1 MTTDARAAA
10 GAPPR
15 LAKELGAL
23 GVFSIT
29 LGTTLSGGIFLL
41 PGLAAAE
48 VGAGLVLSYL
58 LVAVPLVPSMF
69 SVVELATAMPRAGG
83 PYYFLDRSLGPLVGT
98 IGGLGTWLALMLK
111 TAFALVGIGFY
122 LQLFFPNVSAVAV
135 ALVLAAVVGGINLLG
150 ASKTTALQIGLSF
163 GLLGILLWFLA
174 AGLPAIAP
182 EHFQTMTASGFDRI
196 LATAGMVYVS
206 YIGVI
211 KIAAVAE
218 EVENPMR
225 NLPRGVFA
233 AIGVSMLVYLGVTAT
248 LVGVLP
254 LEELAG
260 NEVAIARAAEVLS
273 GQVGLLLMTI
283 AALMAF
289 AATANAGIL
298 SAGRYPFAM
307 SRDRILPEFF
317 GTVRRDGTPM
327 AGVLV
332 TTALVMLFLLLFDPT
347 KIAKLASAFQLLLFS
362 LLNLAVLVMR
372 ESRIESYDPGFRSP
386 LYPWTQLV
394 GLLTPLWLIGE
405 MGWLP
410 ILFTL
415 LLIGASV
422 VWYRE
427 YVAARTERDGA
438 VFHVFER
445 LGHRR
450 YAPLETELRGILREK
465 GLKDS
470 DPFESVVA
478 GAGFL
483 DLSHVASFE
492 DVVWLASEVMAP
504 HVGQPA
510 EWLRD
515 AFLEGTRLGATP
527 VQSGIA
533 LPHVRV
539 PNLDEPYLVMVR
551 VRDGVPVQ
559 ASPTA
564 WSLAGEPQMVHAL
577 FFLASRDDDPGLH
590 LRLLAELAEQ
600 LDQPDFLIRWQSA
613 ETEQQLKALVLRKD
627 HQLRVTLAADSPANE
642 LIGKRVRELELPAG
656 VDVALLRRE
665 NQTLEAHADTLLQ
678 EGDELLLIGDPA
690 ALRKLAERWTAP
702 EESGE

>member
-1 MTTDARAAA
+1 M
-10 GAPPR
+10 
-15 LAKELGAL
+15 AKELGVL

-41 PGLAAAE
+41 PGLAAEE
-48 VGAGLVLSYL
+48 VGAGIVLSYL
-58 LVAVPLVPSMF
+58 LVAVPLIPSMF

-111 TAFALVGIGFY
+111 TAFALVGIGYY
-122 LQLFFPNVSAVAV
+122 LQLFFPDVSVVAV
-135 ALVLAAVVGGINLLG
+135 ALLLALLVGGINLLG
-150 ASKTTALQIGLSF
+150 ARKTTALQIGLSF
-163 GLLGILLWFLA
+163 GLLGILLWFLGT
-174 AGLPAIAP
+174 GLPEVDAARFMAIA
-182 EHFQTMTASGFDRI
+182 EGGFDRI

-225 NLPRGVFA
+225 NLPRGVFS
-233 AIGVSMLVYLGVTAT
+233 AIGVSMVIYLGVTVT

-254 LEELAG
+254 LDELRG
-260 NEVAIARAAEVLS
+260 NEVAIARAAEVVS
-273 GQVGLLLMTI
+273 GLVGRLLMTV

-298 SAGRYPFAM
+298 SAGRYPYAM

-317 GTVRRDGTPM
+317 GWSRSDGTPL

-332 TTALVMLFLLLFDPT
+332 TTALVMLFLVSFDPS

-386 LYPWTQLV
+386 LYPWMQLV

-415 LLIGASV
+415 LLVGTSL

-427 YVAARTERDGA
+427 YVASRIERDGA

-450 YAPLETELRGILREK
+450 YAPLETELRAILREK
-465 GLKDS
+465 GLKDT

-478 GAGFL
+478 RAGFL
-483 DLSHVASFE
+483 DISHVASFE
-492 DVVWLASEVMAP
+492 DVVWLASEVMSR
-504 HVGQPA
+504 HVGQSP
-510 EWLRD
+510 EWLRE

-539 PNLDEPYLVMVR
+539 PELEEPYLVMVR

-559 ASPTA
+559 APPTA

-600 LDQPDFLIRWQSA
+600 LDQPDFLIRWQNA
-613 ETEQQLKALVLRKD
+613 ESEQQLKALVLRKD
-627 HQLRVTLAADSPANE
+627 RQLRVALTPDSPANE
-642 LIGKRVRELELPAG
+642 LIGRRVREIELPAN
-656 VDVALLRRE
+656 VDVALIRRE
-665 NQTLEAHADTLLQ
+665 NQTIEPHPDTLLQ

-690 ALRKLAERWTAP
+690 AIRKLAERWVAP
-702 EESGE
+702 AEAE